1 MDFFTEI
8 LIILTIIC
16 SILQYYTRTVK
27 NEINKIENLSRFQNK
42 YLIGLYKLL
51 SFFIFSNFIYYK
63 NNKKFTC

>member
-1 MDFFTEI
+1 MDIFTEI

-16 SILQYYTRTVK
+16 SILQYYTRTAK

-51 SFFIFSNFIYYK
+51 YIFLNFFQFYLL
-63 NNKKFTC
+63 